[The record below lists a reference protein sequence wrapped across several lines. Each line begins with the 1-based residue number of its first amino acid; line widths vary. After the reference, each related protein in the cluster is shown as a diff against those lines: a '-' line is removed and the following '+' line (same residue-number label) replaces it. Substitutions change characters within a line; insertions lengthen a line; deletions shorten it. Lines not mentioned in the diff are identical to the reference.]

1 MSDQRPP
8 PDFATLRAVEILASI
23 ALGARKNPIL
33 PPPPI
38 DRPVVLFNETQAFA
52 IGTTTRAEVER
63 ALGTGFPFPAKGWH
77 TYAVRAGDGRR
88 LLSVVYRSDVLSG
101 AEFYIPKTDK
111 APPLA
116 PRTIGDFRLI
126 PGEIAIGTMMRA
138 LDTRYTEAVGGP
150 GHLMYDAVYEIRFP
164 GGLGYVMGNDGLAE
178 RLAIYTAPA

>member
-88 LLSVVYRSDVLSG
+88 SDERQ
-101 AEFYIPKTDK
+101 EFVARRD
-111 APPLA
+111 
-116 PRTIGDFRLI
+116 
-126 PGEIAIGTMMRA
+126 
-138 LDTRYTEAVGGP
+138 
-150 GHLMYDAVYEIRFP
+150 DAV
-164 GGLGYVMGNDGLAE
+164 D
-178 RLAIYTAPA
+178 